1 MVGRAHQLCW
11 RRGADATALNL
22 MLSSPLTSP
31 PSEGGQGLFPHS
43 TSSLGEQLR
52 GPSSRQREDDLGE
65 RLPESFRSHPTG
77 RRFHTPSVAA
87 SPRHLPHSAP
97 PLGEGRPE
105 SFRSQV
111 LAGLVIME
119 GLTTV
124 LPKPLSGIET
134 YLRTCQV
141 IT

>member
-1 MVGRAHQLCW
+1 VGRAHQLCL

-77 RRFHTPSVAA
+77 RRFHTPLSRLRHDI
-87 SPRHLPHSAP
+87 SPIRPP
-97 PLGEGRPE
+97 PLGERRPE

-111 LAGLVIME
+111 WLD
-119 GLTTV
+119 
-124 LPKPLSGIET
+124 
-134 YLRTCQV
+134 
-141 IT
+141 